1 MNPSPA
7 SWTNTSW
14 GGEGEAEITR
24 GLPGGKSMCVLVEYN
39 RDGIERENLKVK
51 VKALLIVTGED
62 VSMDFDGFLFAACD
76 LFLV

>member
-1 MNPSPA
+1 M
-7 SWTNTSW
+7 
-14 GGEGEAEITR
+14 
-24 GLPGGKSMCVLVEYN
+24 LVEYN